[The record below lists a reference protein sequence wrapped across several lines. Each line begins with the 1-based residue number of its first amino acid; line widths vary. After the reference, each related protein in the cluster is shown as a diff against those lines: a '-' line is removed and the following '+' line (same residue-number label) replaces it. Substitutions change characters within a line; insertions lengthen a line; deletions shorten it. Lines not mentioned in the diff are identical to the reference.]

1 MGKHLKIYMGLIIA
15 VCLLSACGQ
24 AKLPDVVER
33 DSIVIDKDG
42 SITSYIIGDFDKDYY
57 ELSEL
62 TVMAREETSEYNK
75 QNGADFVIA
84 RDVELME
91 DGSPRARA
99 IYDYASYIHY
109 SGFNE
114 ENLYYGTVQE
124 AVSEDSAADT
134 FFSPSLDF
142 SSVKNVKDGSAAD
155 REKLS
160 NKHIVITDADALIY
174 CPEPVAYI
182 SEGAV
187 LNEDGSV
194 DTAQADGIVI
204 IIMKK

>member
-57 ELSEL
+57 DLSEL
-62 TVMAREETSEYNK
+62 TVMAREETSEYNE
-75 QNGADFVIA
+75 QNGADFVTA

-99 IYDYASYIHY
+99 VYDYASYIHY

-124 AVSEDSAADT
+124 AVSEGKAADIFSGLIPDLSNVKSVKDQSAAD
-134 FFSPSLDF
+134 
-142 SSVKNVKDGSAAD
+142 G
-155 REKLS
+155 EKLAD
-160 NKHIVITDADALIY
+160 KHIIMTDADAVVY
-174 CPEPVAYI
+174 CPGQVAYL

-194 DTAQADGIVI
+194 DTAQADGIAI

>member
-1 MGKHLKIYMGLIIA
+1 MGKYLRICMGLIIS

-42 SITSYIIGDFDKDYY
+42 DVTSYIVRDFDKDYY

-62 TVMAREETSEYNK
+62 TVMAREETSAYNK
-75 QNGADFVIA
+75 QNGADSVTA
-84 RDVELME
+84 RAIELMD
-91 DGSPRARA
+91 DGSFRVRA
-99 IYDYASYIHY
+99 IYDYSSYVHY
-109 SGFNE
+109 NSFNDE
-114 ENLYYGTVQE
+114 SLFYGTVQE
-124 AVSEDSAADT
+124 AVSEGKAADT
-134 FFSPSLDF
+134 FFSQALDF
-142 SSVKNVKDGSAAD
+142 SGVKNVKDGSAAD
-155 REKLS
+155 REKLAD
-160 NKHIVITDADALIY
+160 KHIIITDADALVY
-174 CPEPVAYI
+174 CPEQIAYL
-182 SEGAV
+182 SEEAV